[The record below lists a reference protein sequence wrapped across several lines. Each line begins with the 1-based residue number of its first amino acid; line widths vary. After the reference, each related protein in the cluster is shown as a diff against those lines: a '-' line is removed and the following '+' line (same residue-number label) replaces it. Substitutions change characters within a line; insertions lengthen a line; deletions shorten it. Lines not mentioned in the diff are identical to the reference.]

1 MSSIRDRRLQSDYK
15 TVTEDFKEHPYIK
28 VKILDGNPPEKYQI
42 DYNIRGIKLEKGKN
56 TPSVITEHIVEIY
69 LHSDYPHK
77 PPQCIIHTPI
87 FHPNISPSRICIAD
101 ENDWTPQED
110 LSTLIFRIGRI
121 IQYQDYNLENP
132 RNETAANWAKRNKYI
147 FPIDNISLP
156 DPYVCFKVQNTNITL
171 PSVLPEDEG
180 IVLL

>member
-1 MSSIRDRRLQSDYK
+1 MSSIRHRRLQSDYRS
-15 TVTEDFKEHPYIK
+15 VIENFKEHPYINVK
-28 VKILDGNPPEKYQI
+28 VLDGDPPEKYQI
-42 DYNIRGIKLEKGKN
+42 YYNIRGIKLEKGEN
-56 TPSVITEHIVEIY
+56 IPSVITEHIVEIY
-69 LHSDYPHK
+69 LHSDYPRK
-77 PPQCIIHTPI
+77 PPQCTIHTPI

-101 ENDWTPQED
+101 EDNWAPDED

-132 RNETAANWAKRNKYI
+132 RNETAANWVRRNNYI

-156 DPYVCFKVQNTNITL
+156 DPYVCFKVQETDIIL
-171 PSVLPEDEG
+171 PPVLPEDEG